1 MKDKALLM
9 PWLIIS
15 FLVMMFG
22 VILIII
28 RRSSKSERLNKLGF
42 GILLLSPLIG
52 VLVLLLLTVLN
63 II

>member
-28 RRSSKSERLNKLGF
+28 RRSSKSERLNKFGF
-42 GILLLSPLIG
+42 GIFLLSPLIG
-52 VLVLLLLTVLN
+52 GLMSLLLSILR

>member
-1 MKDKALLM
+1 MEDKALLM

-42 GILLLSPLIG
+42 GIFLLSPLIG
-52 VLVLLLLTVLN
+52 VLMLLLLTVLN

>member
-1 MKDKALLM
+1 MKDKPLLM
-9 PWLIIS
+9 TWLIIS

-42 GILLLSPLIG
+42 GIFLLSPLIG

>member
-1 MKDKALLM
+1 MEDKALLM

-42 GILLLSPLIG
+42 GIFLLSPLIG

>member
-42 GILLLSPLIG
+42 GIFLLSPLIG
-52 VLVLLLLTVLN
+52 VFMLLLLTVLN

>member
-42 GILLLSPLIG
+42 GIFLLSPLIG